1 MWKRLVY
8 SPNTY
13 ISGNEC
19 DSLDSPQY
27 VHLWEMKVSLSQYN
41 YFHNT
46 YICGNGKDVGVMVSF
61 YVIMERFDLVK
72 KRRVFVVKTQ

>member
-1 MWKRLVY
+1 
-8 SPNTY
+8 
-13 ISGNEC
+13 
-19 DSLDSPQY
+19 
-27 VHLWEMKVSLSQYN
+27 MKVSLSQYN